1 MSAGNIRLS
10 GAPSPFQDRINI
22 NFTLIFEQDRFSSGA
37 TQSRFASRWFENPR
51 INVDRIVGGQQ
62 ASNRYVWPFRALC
75 LRLTFLTTQS
85 ECNISLFRFPNLF
98 IAFFLPNRFETRPST
113 VHRWTFTITLSVGIC
128 TKKNGVKSRA
138 GVVPFRL
145 HLLLMK
151 CTCVGFSGIYDLL
164 LCVSAVEHLRS
175 TIYKS
180 GPWCRDVL
188 EVRGATPGVT
198 NP

>member
-22 NFTLIFEQDRFSSGA
+22 NFTLIFEHDRFSSGA
-37 TQSRFASRWFENPR
+37 TQSRFASRWFENPH

-75 LRLTFLTTQS
+75 LRLTFSTTQS

-98 IAFFLPNRFETRPST
+98 IAFFLPNRFETRPSLSCT
-113 VHRWTFTITLSVGIC
+113 VHLYHHPVCRHLHQ
-128 TKKNGVKSRA
+128 KNGVKSRA

>member
-1 MSAGNIRLS
+1 MSGHSEPCVCVSLSQRLS
-10 GAPSPFQDRINI
+10 LNAISA
-22 NFTLIFEQDRFSSGA
+22 SSGFPIFLLLSFYP
-37 TQSRFASRWFENPR
+37 TDLKP
-51 INVDRIVGGQQ
+51 DQ
-62 ASNRYVWPFRALC
+62 AFHAPF
-75 LRLTFLTTQS
+75 
-85 ECNISLFRFPNLF
+85 
-98 IAFFLPNRFETRPST
+98 
-113 VHRWTFTITLSVGIC
+113 TFTITLSVGIC
-128 TKKNGVKSRA
+128 TKKTVSKVVE